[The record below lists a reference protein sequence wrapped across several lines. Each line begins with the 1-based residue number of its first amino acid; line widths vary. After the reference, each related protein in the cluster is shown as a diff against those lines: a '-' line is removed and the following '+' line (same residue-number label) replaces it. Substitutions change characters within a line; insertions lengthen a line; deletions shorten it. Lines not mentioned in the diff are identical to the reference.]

1 MPNLGQVLRVRA
13 RHLKNAPCAHSL
25 AWPVQDIS
33 LATRHEPRRDCPVA
47 GGFKDADHQNDAE
60 VQSAA
65 EFAAKEVVHQANA

>member
-1 MPNLGQVLRVRA
+1 
-13 RHLKNAPCAHSL
+13 
-25 AWPVQDIS
+25 
-33 LATRHEPRRDCPVA
+33 VA